1 MKVYAIVTYPFAA
14 IWFLVKRRE
23 KEDPEF
29 FKASI
34 GYFRVTMFPRMF
46 EIMHELTEPEEK
58 SEV

>member
-46 EIMHELTEPEEK
+46 EIMHELTEP
-58 SEV
+58 